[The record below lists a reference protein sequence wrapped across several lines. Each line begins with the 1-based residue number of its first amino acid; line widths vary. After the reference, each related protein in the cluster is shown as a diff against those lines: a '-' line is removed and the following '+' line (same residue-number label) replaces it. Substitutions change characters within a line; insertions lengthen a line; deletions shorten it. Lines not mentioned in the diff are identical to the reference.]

1 MTEHPIIT
9 AVKSAPPFENEG
21 RGQLTRKQVERLMT
35 AIDPEHVES
44 KRGLSYIAQH
54 QARAEMTRVFGVGN
68 WDSEVTEMTLVYEYE
83 QKGSADDGG
92 SGGKNM
98 EKSYYIACYR
108 AGVRVNIRDYWGR
121 PVASFLEYHV
131 EANSPLPNR
140 GEAHAMAVTSVES
153 YALRRALLGLGDRLG
168 LGLYDK
174 GSLLPLVK
182 NTLQLIDEASPLYR
196 PKAQGESTQPAG
208 QAAPPAGAAHQ
219 AAFQT
224 TEPPKAPAAN

>member
-1 MTEHPIIT
+1 MTEHPVLA
-9 AVKSAPPFENEG
+9 AVKAAPPTENEG
-21 RGQLTRKQVERLMT
+21 RGQLTRKQVERLMNP
-35 AIDPEHVES
+35 IDPDHVES

-54 QARAEMTRVFGVGN
+54 QARAEMTRIFGVGN

-92 SGGKNM
+92 NGGKNM
-98 EKSYYIACYR
+98 DKTYYIACYR

-153 YALRRALLGLGDRLG
+153 YALRRALLGMGDRLG

-182 NTLQLIDEASPLYR
+182 NTLQLIDPSSPLYQSR
-196 PKAQGESTQPAG
+196 PRSEGDGQQAG
-208 QAAPPAGAAHQ
+208 QEAPPAGAAHQ
-219 AAFQT
+219 GAFQT
-224 TEPPKAPAAN
+224 TEPPKTGA